1 MSMNDAT
8 DTQFRILDDGT
19 ILYQADAT
27 NPLPGAPVARV
38 TKGDAMLAPAVL
50 LLDGTDAAHLPRL
63 QAFATAHI
71 ATVLAPVLACAAG
84 DGMTHDAARTIAA
97 RLADALGV
105 LPRTALEVEITQLD
119 PDGRKQLRDKGVRLG
134 PVLIYLPLLNKPA
147 AVRLRALLWSLWHGG
162 PLPAPVPHDGAV
174 SQVVDAAT
182 ANADFF
188 QSIGYPL
195 YGPRICRIDMLD
207 RVMTEIYDTA
217 KDGKFMAQHK
227 MAEWLGCS
235 IADLYAILTAM
246 GHRLLHD
253 PATVPAA
260 EVPEGG
266 EAVPVAETAELKP
279 VVKPELATFLL
290 RRGRASGGN
299 RDAKPRTERPAK
311 PEQKPKAD
319 FTRKKKPQKPVRMDE
334 PRSFSAPSK
343 TEREDSNPFAALKG
357 LKF

>member
-1 MSMNDAT
+1 MIDAT
-8 DTQFRILDDGT
+8 DKQFRILDDAT

-27 NPLPGAPVARV
+27 NPLPGVPVARISR
-38 TKGDAMLAPAVL
+38 GDSMLAPTVI
-50 LLDGTDAAHLPRL
+50 LLDGTDTAHLPRL
-63 QAFATAHI
+63 QAFVTSHI
-71 ATVLAPVLACAAG
+71 ATVLAPILACAAG

-105 LPRTALEVEITQLD
+105 LPRTALDAEIAQLD
-119 PDGRKQLRDKGVRLG
+119 ADGRKQLRDKGVRLG
-134 PVLIYLPLLNKPA
+134 PLLIYLPLLNKPA
-147 AVRLRALLWSLWHGG
+147 AVRMRALLWSLWHGA

-174 SQVVDAAT
+174 STIVDTAT
-182 ANADFF
+182 ANPDFY

-207 RVMTEIYDTA
+207 RVVTEVYDTA

-253 PATVPAA
+253 PAS
-260 EVPEGG
+260 
-266 EAVPVAETAELKP
+266 VPVVEAPTPESAEPAEAKP
-279 VVKPELATFLL
+279 AVKPELATFLL
-290 RRGRASGGN
+290 RRGRAHGEV
-299 RDAKPRTERPAK
+299 KPRGERPAK
-311 PEQKPKAD
+311 PEQKPKSE
-319 FTRKKKPQKPVRMDE
+319 FVRKKKPPQKPVRMDT
-334 PRSFSAPSK
+334 PRAFSAPSK
-343 TEREDSNPFAALKG
+343 TEREDSNPFAAALKG